1 MTKTHYE
8 SPIGLEVYQFD
19 DSDTICISGNV
30 PQKYTVV
37 EFDSAYDFEEYVRD
51 YVDSDGI
58 EYDSEYSQFFA
69 YAKTPERAIK
79 YVNDIENWFAN
90 IRSITSVKAKQ

>member
-37 EFDSAYDFEEYVRD
+37 EFDSAYDFEALVVVETVSRL
-51 YVDSDGI
+51 
-58 EYDSEYSQFFA
+58 
-69 YAKTPERAIK
+69 
-79 YVNDIENWFAN
+79 
-90 IRSITSVKAKQ
+90 